1 MTEYVVC
8 PACGTRIKAGRGHC
22 LRCFEPLPAPGT
34 VPPPSI
40 LTSLG
45 WSRDKQL
52 IVGAAAALAALA
64 LLVIIWQTAPEPP
77 DGAAQDVPVQSRAA
91 TAPASTAPAA
101 APSATVETRPEPS
114 RPPNGD
120 EPFLDR
126 PHGTADGDGVRYQE
140 LVEHFRLGR
149 AAADGYQWT
158 RAIDEYGAAA
168 RLSPGDAAAQY
179 NLALALHRRGDERD
193 AIAMFQKAIALAPDD
208 AVFRMPLAAAFENVK
223 QRADAVREYRAFLAA
238 APNAPEAERARE
250 RIEALSVGDSGAAAI
265 R

>member
-22 LRCFEPLPAPGT
+22 LRCFEPLPLPGT
-34 VPPPSI
+34 LPQPSI

-45 WSRDKQL
+45 WSRGRQL
-52 IVGAAAALAALA
+52 IVGSVVTLAALA
-64 LLVIIWQTAPEPP
+64 LLCVIWQTAPQQT
-77 DGAAQDVPVQSRAA
+77 DDAAQPVPVQARAGA
-91 TAPASTAPAA
+91 APVPAAPATTPV
-101 APSATVETRPEPS
+101 ATVESRAEAV

-120 EPFLDR
+120 ELFLDR
-126 PHGTADGDGVRYQE
+126 PRGTADGDGPHYQE
-140 LVEHFRLGR
+140 LVEHFRLGA
-149 AAADGYQWT
+149 AAADAYQWT

-193 AIAMFQKAIALAPDD
+193 AIATFHKAIALAPDA

-250 RIEALSVGDSGAAAI
+250 RIEALSVGDSGAAV